1 MANDPYKT
9 GMFQENPYYA
19 KSDLTGRLAVVLQGR
34 YETRGLQLITQPSR
48 CICKNQVHEL
58 IASDEAG
65 IKPGSTV
72 DRIAYV
78 GFVEIEQGG
87 VIISGDE
94 VLYNDTPIGR
104 IAGFDETHMPNHY
117 NIVLKVAERRT
128 GVELNLEPG
137 GRITIRQV
145 KG

>member
-1 MANDPYKT
+1 MANDPYKS
-9 GMFQENPYYA
+9 GMFKENPYYA

-34 YETRGLQLITQPSR
+34 YETRGLQLIAQPSR
-48 CICKNQVHEL
+48 CICKCQVHEL

-94 VLYNDTPIGR
+94 VLYNDRLIGH

-117 NIVLKVAERRT
+117 NIVLKVDERKT
-128 GVELNLEPG
+128 GVELNFEPG
-137 GRITIRQV
+137 GRITIRQA